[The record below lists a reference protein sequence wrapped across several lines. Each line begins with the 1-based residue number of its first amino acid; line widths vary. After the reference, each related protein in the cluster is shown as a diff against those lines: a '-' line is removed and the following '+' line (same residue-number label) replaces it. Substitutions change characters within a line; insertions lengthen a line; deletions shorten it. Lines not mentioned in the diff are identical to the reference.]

1 MKSAVFAVSL
11 AAAVAAQGLPQCPTD
26 CLNSMNTQKAESLGC
41 QNNDFKCL
49 CTKQDWVFGIRD
61 CVAQACNNGQLV
73 VDALNNAKNTCAQNG
88 VQIDVNGINTS
99 AGGPTVCLA
108 TSRRQTMTLT
118 NALGPQN
125 SGVVNAP
132 PPTASAETTV
142 ATVFSTFSSGG
153 SLASTPLVTTT
164 IGAETTTTVTAGS
177 TTSTSRGFAAQVTA
191 APAAGMLA
199 AAGLAA
205 LMM

>member
-1 MKSAVFAVSL
+1 MKSAIFAVSL
-11 AAAVAAQGLPQCPTD
+11 AAAAVAQNLPQCPTD
-26 CLNSMNTQKAESLGC
+26 CLNSMNTQKAQSLGC

-49 CTKQDWVFGIRD
+49 CTKQNWVFGIRD
-61 CVAQACNNGQLV
+61 CVAEACNNGQLV
-73 VDALNNAKNTCAQNG
+73 VDALNDAKNTCAQNG

-99 AGGPTVCLA
+99 AGGPTTTDVVVA
-108 TSRRQTMTLT
+108 TTVATP
-118 NALGPQN
+118 A
-125 SGVVNAP
+125 
-132 PPTASAETTV
+132 TTV

-153 SLASTPLVTTT
+153 SLTSTPLVTTT
-164 IGAETTTTVTAGS
+164 IGAQTTTTVTAGS

-205 LMM
+205 LMI

>member
-11 AAAVAAQGLPQCPTD
+11 AAAVAAQGLPQCPTN
-26 CLNSMNTQKAESLGC
+26 CLNSMNTEKAKGLGC
-41 QNNDFKCL
+41 ENNDFKCL

-61 CVAQACNNGQLV
+61 CVAQACNNGQQV
-73 VDALNNAKNTCAQNG
+73 VDALNDAKNTCAQNG
-88 VQIDVNGINTS
+88 IQIDVNGINTS
-99 AGGPTVCLA
+99 AGGPTN
-108 TSRRQTMTLT
+108 T
-118 NALGPQN
+118 
-125 SGVVNAP
+125 GVVVAP
-132 PPTASAETTV
+132 PVETV

-164 IGAETTTTVTAGS
+164 IGTETTTTVTAGS

-191 APAAGMLA
+191 APAAGVLA

-205 LMM
+205 LMI